1 MNADL
6 DIIVL
11 HYRESEEICKPL
23 FDSLAMQLCVDLDR
37 VQIYLIEDGGIP
49 LSQEFI
55 GRYSTLNVRQV
66 IRPHNGGISEA
77 RNTGID
83 SATAD
88 DIMFCDCD
96 DMFYS
101 AFGLYTIFHEMEEQ
115 SFDCLA
121 FTFIEE
127 GRDKQ
132 GNPVLIPH
140 PNDKTF
146 MHGKIYNY
154 RSIVNG
160 DYSFDPA
167 IKYHEDGCFNAVFL
181 NAEPTVI
188 FKDKPFYLW
197 KWRDGSTVRYDSFV
211 LRTYDTLGLARERIC
226 RELIARGNKL
236 QACYYA
242 AMFLFDGYYAYSVPH
257 YNTEENKPYLEKA
270 MKVVWEFYKA
280 HKGLIDLLT
289 PSDLSAISCSARKA
303 AVNSGLAMEYITF
316 PDWLALLERAFT

>member
-1 MNADL
+1 MSDL

-11 HYRESEEICKPL
+11 HYRESEDICKPL
-23 FDSLAMQLCVDLDR
+23 FDSLAMQLCVDLNR
-37 VQIYLIEDGGIP
+37 AQILLIEDGGIP

-55 GRYSTLNVRQV
+55 GRYPALNIRQV
-66 IRPHNGGISEA
+66 LRDKNGGISEA
-77 RNTGID
+77 RNTGILH
-83 SATAD
+83 ATAD
-88 DIMFCDCD
+88 YIMFCDCD

-101 AFGLYTIFHEMEEQ
+101 AFGLFTIFHEMEEQ

-211 LRTYDTLGLARERIC
+211 LRTYDTLGVARERIC

-289 PSDLSAISCSARKA
+289 PSDLSAISCSARKS

>member
-1 MNADL
+1 MSDL

-11 HYRESEEICKPL
+11 HYRESEDICKPL
-23 FDSLAMQLCVDLDR
+23 FDSLAMQLCVDLNR
-37 VQIYLIEDGGIP
+37 VQIVLVEDGGIP

-55 GRYSTLNVRQV
+55 GRYPTLNIRQV
-66 IRPHNGGISEA
+66 LRDKNGGISEA
-77 RNTGID
+77 RNTGILN
-83 SATAD
+83 ATAD
-88 DIMFCDCD
+88 YIMFCDCD

-101 AFGLYTIFHEMEEQ
+101 AFGLFTIFHEMEEQ

-211 LRTYDTLGLARERIC
+211 LRTYDTLGVARERIC
-226 RELIARGNKL
+226 RELIKRGNKL

-280 HKGLIDLLT
+280 HKGLIDLLS
-289 PSDLSAISCSARKA
+289 PSDLSAISCSARKS

>member
-1 MNADL
+1 MSDL

-11 HYRESEEICKPL
+11 HYRESEDICKPL
-23 FDSLAMQLCVDLDR
+23 FDSLAMQLCVDLNR
-37 VQIYLIEDGGIP
+37 VQIVLVEDGGIP

-55 GRYSTLNVRQV
+55 GRYPTLNIRQV
-66 IRPHNGGISEA
+66 LRDKNGGISEA
-77 RNTGID
+77 RNTGILH
-83 SATAD
+83 ATAD
-88 DIMFCDCD
+88 YIMFCDCD

-101 AFGLYTIFHEMEEQ
+101 AFGLFTIFHEMEEQ

-211 LRTYDTLGLARERIC
+211 LRTYDTLGVGRQRIC

-289 PSDLSAISCSARKA
+289 PSDLSAISCSARKS
-303 AVNSGLAMEYITF
+303 AVNSGLALEYITF

>member
-1 MNADL
+1 MSDL

-11 HYRESEEICKPL
+11 HYRESEDICKPL
-23 FDSLAMQLCVDLDR
+23 FDSLAMQLCVDLNR
-37 VQIYLIEDGGIP
+37 AQILLIEDGGIP

-55 GRYSTLNVRQV
+55 GRYPTLNIRQV
-66 IRPHNGGISEA
+66 LRDKNGGISEA
-77 RNTGID
+77 RNTGILH
-83 SATAD
+83 ATAD
-88 DIMFCDCD
+88 YIMFCDCD

-101 AFGLYTIFHEMEEQ
+101 AFGLFTIFHEMEEQ

-211 LRTYDTLGLARERIC
+211 LRTYDTLGVARERIC

-289 PSDLSAISCSARKA
+289 PSDLSAVSCSARKS

>member
-37 VQIYLIEDGGIP
+37 VQIYLIEDGGI
-49 LSQEFI
+49 LVSQEFI
-55 GRYSTLNVRQV
+55 GRYPTLNIRQV

-83 SATAD
+83 EATAD
-88 DIMFCDCD
+88 YIMFCDCD

-101 AFGLYTIFHEMEEQ
+101 AFGLYTIFREMEEQ
-115 SFDCLA
+115 SFDALV
-121 FTFIEE
+121 FNFVEE

-226 RELIARGNKL
+226 RELIERGNKL

>member
-1 MNADL
+1 MSDL

-11 HYRESEEICKPL
+11 HYRESEDICKPL
-23 FDSLAMQLCVDLDR
+23 FDSLAMQLCVDLNR
-37 VQIYLIEDGGIP
+37 VQIVLIEDGGIP

-55 GRYSTLNVRQV
+55 GRYSTLNIRQV
-66 IRPHNGGISEA
+66 LRDKNGGISAA
-77 RNTGID
+77 RNTGILH
-83 SATAD
+83 ATAD
-88 DIMFCDCD
+88 YIMFCDCD

-101 AFGLYTIFHEMEEQ
+101 AFGLFTIFREIEEQ

-197 KWRDGSTVRYDSFV
+197 KWREGSTVRYDSFV

-270 MKVVWEFYKA
+270 MKVVREFYKA

-289 PSDLSAISCSARKA
+289 PSDLSAISCSARKS

>member
-1 MNADL
+1 MSDL

-11 HYRESEEICKPL
+11 HYRESEDICKPL
-23 FDSLAMQLCVDLDR
+23 FDSLAMQLCVDLSQ
-37 VQIYLIEDGGIP
+37 VQILLIEDDGIP
-49 LSQEFI
+49 LNPAFI
-55 GRYSTLNVRQV
+55 GRYPTLNIRQV
-66 IRPHNGGISEA
+66 LRNKNGGISEA
-77 RNTGID
+77 RNTGILH
-83 SATAD
+83 ATAD
-88 DIMFCDCD
+88 YIMFCDCD

-101 AFGLYTIFHEMEEQ
+101 AFGLYAIFHEMEEQ

-127 GRDKQ
+127 GRDAQ
-132 GNPVLIPH
+132 GTPVLIPH

-146 MHGKIYNY
+146 MHGKIYNR

-289 PSDLSAISCSARKA
+289 PSDLSAISCGARKS

>member
-88 DIMFCDCD
+88 YIMFCDCD